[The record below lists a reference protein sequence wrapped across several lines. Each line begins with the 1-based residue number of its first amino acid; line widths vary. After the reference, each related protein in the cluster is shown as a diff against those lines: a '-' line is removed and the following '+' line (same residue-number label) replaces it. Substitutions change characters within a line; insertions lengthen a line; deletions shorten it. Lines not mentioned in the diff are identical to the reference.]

1 MKIGSSPV
9 PEPKKKKKTLSG
21 RKFGGQGVVYI
32 ISSVLHEFLN
42 QRAAKRPSAGSPKKK
57 QEMRKRIQ
65 EAKSKTEMA
74 TLINV

>member
-9 PEPKKKKKTLSG
+9 PEPKKKKTLSG
-21 RKFGGQGVVYI
+21 QKFGGQGVVYI

-57 QEMRKRIQ
+57 TRNEKKNPRGK
-65 EAKSKTEMA
+65 K
-74 TLINV
+74 

>member
-9 PEPKKKKKTLSG
+9 PEPKKKKTLSG
-21 RKFGGQGVVYI
+21 QKFGGQGVVYI

-57 QEMRKRIQ
+57 NK
-65 EAKSKTEMA
+65 K
-74 TLINV
+74 